1 MRAFIKR
8 LGRYVK
14 ATYYRKKYKLHH
26 VHNTV
31 YFGGP
36 SHISSDLVAGKFI
49 YIGPNCL
56 IYPKVT
62 ISQYTILANNVSII
76 GGDHRYDVVG
86 LPVGLTGRAEIKETY
101 IGQDCWLGANSIVI
115 CGTKIANG
123 CIIAAGA
130 VVTKDT
136 EPYGIY
142 AGVPARRIKDR
153 FSSPAIIREHEA
165 AIASLTD
172 DQVIQLRKQNKRI
185 KEYE

>member
-1 MRAFIKR
+1 MKPLIKKIGRFI
-8 LGRYVK
+8 K
-14 ATYYRKKYKLHH
+14 ATYYRKKYKLAN
-26 VHNTV
+26 VHKTV

-36 SHISSDLVAGKFI
+36 SHISSDLVAGKHV
-49 YIGPNCL
+49 YIGPHCI

-86 LPVGLTGRAEIKETY
+86 IPVGFTGRAELKETS
-101 IGQDCWLGANSIVI
+101 IGQDCWLCANSIVI

-165 AIASLTD
+165 AIATLTI
-172 DQVIQLRKQNKRI
+172 DQIIQLRKQNKRI